1 MTDIKKK
8 VEQYFIDNWVKT
20 PIQFEGTSF
29 VAPKR
34 WIKLNFYPLDRKI
47 TAFNGTDEGL
57 KSDTMLLKVSVFDE
71 SATLSMMLEDDV
83 RTLLECKTIDKYRTG
98 VGQPSGDGAVP
109 LENDVWVSVSTYD
122 ILSYN

>member
-1 MTDIKKK
+1 
-8 VEQYFIDNWVKT
+8 
-20 PIQFEGTSF
+20 
-29 VAPKR
+29 
-34 WIKLNFYPLDRKI
+34 
-47 TAFNGTDEGL
+47 
-57 KSDTMLLKVSVFDE
+57 MLLKVSVFDE